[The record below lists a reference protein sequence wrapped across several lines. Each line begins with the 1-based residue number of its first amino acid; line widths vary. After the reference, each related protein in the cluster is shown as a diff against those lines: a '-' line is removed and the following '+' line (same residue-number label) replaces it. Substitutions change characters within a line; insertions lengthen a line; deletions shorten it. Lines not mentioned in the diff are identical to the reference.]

1 MSVKKH
7 QYAATAST
15 VYFSYFMMG
24 IGMSLLAQFKPQFAS
39 LWHSSISG
47 VLSVVSA
54 VGIGGIL
61 SILITGPISDHFGR
75 RASAVIGHL
84 LWAIYYIGLLYAPN
98 FAVAYIIGILGGIA
112 NSFLNAS
119 NFPALME
126 IFPESASV
134 AGLMS
139 KFAINIGQFCLPLA
153 ILLGTALGSGYRTV
167 FMLAGILYIVMAL
180 ILAFSPYPDQVTG
193 PKKQE
198 KAKRDFN
205 LGVWSLV
212 LMGFTSTAAFLLWIN
227 TYQELAKSYGIAN
240 PSSLQS
246 VYAVGASI
254 AVLFN
259 SFIIKKGVKE
269 IDKGV
274 KEIDILIWY
283 PLLSAAGLLLS
294 YFIKAPQILYLT
306 SLAVGFFAASGLYQL
321 GQSVLGQMYPNMKA
335 TVQSWGGF
343 FSAFANFAIIQLAAS
358 ITARTGAAAP
368 RLILLLNVANML
380 VGTAL
385 AFVVKRVDQ
394 KKQGKAD

>member
-1 MSVKKH
+1 MAKGNGAAQGHDAQKPGYQPPRQRQVRQAKGGKEAGEQVDEVAEAGDKDDFVQETGQVKAPHKQLVDDGYQKAGQKHGQGNAGMENMGQVDPQGAVPILLEMVIPLTKAFKTRPGVKAMSVKKH
-7 QYAATAST
+7 RYAATAST

-39 LWHSSISG
+39 LWHSSISE

-54 VGIGGIL
+54 VGIGGIV

-153 ILLGTALGSGYRTV
+153 ILLGTALDSGYRTV
-167 FMLAGILYIVMAL
+167 FMLAEILYIVMAL

-198 KAKRDFN
+198 KAKHDFKPVAN
-205 LGVWSLV
+205 FYAA
-212 LMGFTSTAAFLLWIN
+212 GFVAGTAAADN
-227 TYQELAKSYGIAN
+227 AN
-240 PSSLQS
+240 N
-246 VYAVGASI
+246 YAVDVITSASHAPAPKPEATSGAI
-254 AVLFN
+254 H
-259 SFIIKKGVKE
+259 
-269 IDKGV
+269 
-274 KEIDILIWY
+274 Y
-283 PLLSAAGLLLS
+283 HC
-294 YFIKAPQILYLT
+294 
-306 SLAVGFFAASGLYQL
+306 
-321 GQSVLGQMYPNMKA
+321 
-335 TVQSWGGF
+335 
-343 FSAFANFAIIQLAAS
+343 
-358 ITARTGAAAP
+358 
-368 RLILLLNVANML
+368 
-380 VGTAL
+380 
-385 AFVVKRVDQ
+385 
-394 KKQGKAD
+394 

>member
-1 MSVKKH
+1 MLAKKH
-7 QYAATAST
+7 RYAATAST

-54 VGIGGIL
+54 VGIGGIV

-198 KAKRDFN
+198 KARHNFN

-269 IDKGV
+269 ID
-274 KEIDILIWY
+274 ILIWY
-283 PLLSAAGLLLS
+283 PLLSAAGLLLA
-294 YFIKAPQILYLT
+294 YFIKAPQVLYLT

-321 GQSVLGQMYPNMKA
+321 GQSVLGQMYPDMKA

-358 ITARTGAAAP
+358 ITARTGTAAP

-385 AFVVKRVDQ
+385 AFVVKRVGQ
-394 KKQGKAD
+394 KKQGKVD

>member
-1 MSVKKH
+1 MSAKKH
-7 QYAATAST
+7 RYAATAST

-54 VGIGGIL
+54 VGIGGIV

-198 KAKRDFN
+198 KAKHNFN

-269 IDKGV
+269 ID
-274 KEIDILIWY
+274 ILIWY
-283 PLLSAAGLLLS
+283 PLLSAAGLLLA

-321 GQSVLGQMYPNMKA
+321 GQSVLGQMYPDMKA

-380 VGTAL
+380 AGTAL
-385 AFVVKRVDQ
+385 AFVVKRVGQ

>member
-283 PLLSAAGLLLS
+283 PLLSAAGLLLA

>member
-1 MSVKKH
+1 MSAKKH
-7 QYAATAST
+7 RYAATAST

-54 VGIGGIL
+54 VGIGGIV

-167 FMLAGILYIVMAL
+167 FMLAGILYTVMAL
-180 ILAFSPYPDQVTG
+180 ILAFSPYPDQVSG

-198 KAKRDFN
+198 KAKHDFN

-227 TYQELAKSYGIAN
+227 TYQELAKSYGIVN

-269 IDKGV
+269 ID
-274 KEIDILIWY
+274 ILIWY
-283 PLLSAAGLLLS
+283 PLLSAAGLLLA

-321 GQSVLGQMYPNMKA
+321 GQSVLGQMYPDMKA

-358 ITARTGAAAP
+358 ITARTGTAAP

-380 VGTAL
+380 IGTAL
-385 AFVVKRVDQ
+385 ALVVKRVGQ
-394 KKQGKAD
+394 KKQGKLD

>member
-7 QYAATAST
+7 RYAATAST

-39 LWHSSISG
+39 LWRSSISE

-54 VGIGGIL
+54 VGIGGIV

-139 KFAINIGQFCLPLA
+139 KFVINIGQFCLPLA
-153 ILLGTALGSGYRTV
+153 ILLGTALDSGYRTV
-167 FMLAGILYIVMAL
+167 LMLAEILYIVMAL

-198 KAKRDFN
+198 KAKHDFKPVAN
-205 LGVWSLV
+205 FYAAGELVGGANGKDSMPSMMNSWSYAS
-212 LMGFTSTAAFLLWIN
+212 GFVAGTAAADN
-227 TYQELAKSYGIAN
+227 AN
-240 PSSLQS
+240 N
-246 VYAVGASI
+246 YAVDVITSASHAPAPKPEATSGAI
-254 AVLFN
+254 H
-259 SFIIKKGVKE
+259 
-269 IDKGV
+269 
-274 KEIDILIWY
+274 Y
-283 PLLSAAGLLLS
+283 HC
-294 YFIKAPQILYLT
+294 
-306 SLAVGFFAASGLYQL
+306 
-321 GQSVLGQMYPNMKA
+321 
-335 TVQSWGGF
+335 
-343 FSAFANFAIIQLAAS
+343 
-358 ITARTGAAAP
+358 
-368 RLILLLNVANML
+368 
-380 VGTAL
+380 
-385 AFVVKRVDQ
+385 
-394 KKQGKAD
+394 

>member
-1 MSVKKH
+1 MSAKKH
-7 QYAATAST
+7 RYAATAST

-54 VGIGGIL
+54 VGIGGIV

-167 FMLAGILYIVMAL
+167 FMLAGILYTVMAL

-198 KAKRDFN
+198 KAKHNFN

-269 IDKGV
+269 ID
-274 KEIDILIWY
+274 ILIWY
-283 PLLSAAGLLLS
+283 PLLSAAGLLLA
-294 YFIKAPQILYLT
+294 YFIKAPQVLYLT

-321 GQSVLGQMYPNMKA
+321 GQSVLGQMYPDMKA

-358 ITARTGAAAP
+358 ITARTGVAAP

-385 AFVVKRVDQ
+385 AFVVKRVGQ

>member
-1 MSVKKH
+1 MSAKKH
-7 QYAATAST
+7 RYAATAST

-54 VGIGGIL
+54 VGIGGIV

-167 FMLAGILYIVMAL
+167 FMLAGILYTVMAL
-180 ILAFSPYPDQVTG
+180 ILAFSPYPDQVSG

-198 KAKRDFN
+198 KAKHDFN

-269 IDKGV
+269 ID
-274 KEIDILIWY
+274 ILIWY
-283 PLLSAAGLLLS
+283 PLLSAAGLLLA

-321 GQSVLGQMYPNMKA
+321 GQSVLGQMYPDMKA

-358 ITARTGAAAP
+358 ITARTGTAAP

-380 VGTAL
+380 IGTAL
-385 AFVVKRVDQ
+385 AFVVKRVGQ
-394 KKQGKAD
+394 KKQGKLD

>member
-1 MSVKKH
+1 MSAKKH
-7 QYAATAST
+7 RYAATAST

-54 VGIGGIL
+54 VGIGGIV

-167 FMLAGILYIVMAL
+167 FMLAGILYTVMAL
-180 ILAFSPYPDQVTG
+180 ILAFSPYPDQVSG

-198 KAKRDFN
+198 KAKHDFN

-269 IDKGV
+269 ID
-274 KEIDILIWY
+274 ILIWY
-283 PLLSAAGLLLS
+283 PLLSAAGLLLA

-321 GQSVLGQMYPNMKA
+321 GQSVLGQMYPDMKA

-358 ITARTGAAAP
+358 ITARTGTAAP

-380 VGTAL
+380 IGTAL
-385 AFVVKRVDQ
+385 ALVVKRVGQ
-394 KKQGKAD
+394 KKQGKLD

>member
-7 QYAATAST
+7 RYAATAST

-54 VGIGGIL
+54 VGIGGIV

-198 KAKRDFN
+198 KAKHDFN

-269 IDKGV
+269 ID
-274 KEIDILIWY
+274 ILIWY
-283 PLLSAAGLLLS
+283 PLLSAAGLLLA

-321 GQSVLGQMYPNMKA
+321 GQSVLGQMYPDMKA

-343 FSAFANFAIIQLAAS
+343 FSAFASFAIIQRAS
-358 ITARTGAAAP
+358 LRPGPARRPAFD
-368 RLILLLNVANML
+368 
-380 VGTAL
+380 L
-385 AFVVKRVDQ
+385 AFERGQ
-394 KKQGKAD
+394 YAGRHGFGLRSQAGWPEEAG

>member
-1 MSVKKH
+1 MLAKKH
-7 QYAATAST
+7 RYAATAST

-54 VGIGGIL
+54 VGIGGIV

-198 KAKRDFN
+198 KAKHNFN

-269 IDKGV
+269 ID
-274 KEIDILIWY
+274 ILIWY
-283 PLLSAAGLLLS
+283 PLLSAAGLLLA
-294 YFIKAPQILYLT
+294 YFIKAPQVLYLT

-321 GQSVLGQMYPNMKA
+321 GQSVLGQMYPDMKA

-358 ITARTGAAAP
+358 ITAGTGAAAP

-385 AFVVKRVDQ
+385 AFVVKRVGQ
-394 KKQGKAD
+394 KKQGKAN

>member
-7 QYAATAST
+7 RYAATAST

-24 IGMSLLAQFKPQFAS
+24 IGMSLLAQFKPQFTS

-54 VGIGGIL
+54 VGIGGIV

-84 LWAIYYIGLLYAPN
+84 LWAVYYIGLLYAPN
-98 FAVAYIIGILGGIA
+98 FTVAYIIGILGGIA

-198 KAKRDFN
+198 KAKHDFN

-269 IDKGV
+269 ID
-274 KEIDILIWY
+274 ILIWY
-283 PLLSAAGLLLS
+283 PLLSAAGLLLA

-321 GQSVLGQMYPNMKA
+321 GQSVLGQMYPDMKA

-343 FSAFANFAIIQLAAS
+343 HYGPDRRGCPALDPAFERGQYAGRYCLS
-358 ITARTGAAAP
+358 LCG
-368 RLILLLNVANML
+368 
-380 VGTAL
+380 
-385 AFVVKRVDQ
+385 
-394 KKQGKAD
+394 

>member
-1 MSVKKH
+1 MSAKKH
-7 QYAATAST
+7 RYAATAST

-54 VGIGGIL
+54 VGIGGIV

-167 FMLAGILYIVMAL
+167 FMLAGILYTVMAL
-180 ILAFSPYPDQVTG
+180 ILAFSPYPDQVSG

-198 KAKRDFN
+198 KAKHDFN

-269 IDKGV
+269 ID
-274 KEIDILIWY
+274 ILIWY
-283 PLLSAAGLLLS
+283 PLLSAAGLLLA

-321 GQSVLGQMYPNMKA
+321 GQSVLGQMYPDMKA

-358 ITARTGAAAP
+358 ITARTGTAAP
-368 RLILLLNVANML
+368 RLILLLNVSNML
-380 VGTAL
+380 IGTAL
-385 AFVVKRVDQ
+385 ALVVKRVGQ
-394 KKQGKAD
+394 KKQGKLD

>member
-1 MSVKKH
+1 MSAKKH
-7 QYAATAST
+7 RYAATAST

-54 VGIGGIL
+54 VGIGGIV

-75 RASAVIGHL
+75 RASAVTGHL

-167 FMLAGILYIVMAL
+167 FMLAGILYTVMAL
-180 ILAFSPYPDQVTG
+180 ILAFSPYPDQVSG

-198 KAKRDFN
+198 KAKHDFN

-269 IDKGV
+269 ID
-274 KEIDILIWY
+274 ILIWY
-283 PLLSAAGLLLS
+283 PLLSAAGLLLA

-321 GQSVLGQMYPNMKA
+321 GQSVLGQMYPDMKA

-358 ITARTGAAAP
+358 ITARTGTAAP

-380 VGTAL
+380 IGTAL
-385 AFVVKRVDQ
+385 AFVVKRVGQ
-394 KKQGKAD
+394 KKQGKID

>member
-1 MSVKKH
+1 MSAKKH
-7 QYAATAST
+7 RYAATAST

-54 VGIGGIL
+54 VGIGGIV

-198 KAKRDFN
+198 KAKHNFN

-269 IDKGV
+269 ID
-274 KEIDILIWY
+274 ILIWY
-283 PLLSAAGLLLS
+283 PLLSAAGLLLA
-294 YFIKAPQILYLT
+294 YFIKAPQVLYLT

-321 GQSVLGQMYPNMKA
+321 GQSVLGQMYPDMKA

-358 ITARTGAAAP
+358 ITARTGVAAP

-385 AFVVKRVDQ
+385 AFVVKRVGQ

>member
-1 MSVKKH
+1 MSAKKH
-7 QYAATAST
+7 RYAATAST

-54 VGIGGIL
+54 VGIGGIV
-61 SILITGPISDHFGR
+61 SVLITGPISDHFGR

-167 FMLAGILYIVMAL
+167 FMLAGILYTVMAL
-180 ILAFSPYPDQVTG
+180 ILAFSPYPGQVSG

-198 KAKRDFN
+198 KAKHDFN

-269 IDKGV
+269 ID
-274 KEIDILIWY
+274 ILIWY
-283 PLLSAAGLLLS
+283 PPAQRCWPAFGLLHQGPANPLPDQSGGRLLRGQRSLPAGPKRPGPDVPGHEGDCPVLGRLLLS
-294 YFIKAPQILYLT
+294 LRQLCHHPAGSFHYGPDWRGCPAFDPAFERSQHADRY
-306 SLAVGFFAASGLYQL
+306 GL
-321 GQSVLGQMYPNMKA
+321 GPCS
-335 TVQSWGGF
+335 
-343 FSAFANFAIIQLAAS
+343 
-358 ITARTGAAAP
+358 
-368 RLILLLNVANML
+368 
-380 VGTAL
+380 
-385 AFVVKRVDQ
+385 
-394 KKQGKAD
+394 

>member
-1 MSVKKH
+1 M
-7 QYAATAST
+7 ATT
-15 VYFSYFMMG
+15 
-24 IGMSLLAQFKPQFAS
+24 
-39 LWHSSISG
+39 
-47 VLSVVSA
+47 
-54 VGIGGIL
+54 
-61 SILITGPISDHFGR
+61 HFG
-75 RASAVIGHL
+75 
-84 LWAIYYIGLLYAPN
+84 
-98 FAVAYIIGILGGIA
+98 F
-112 NSFLNAS
+112 
-119 NFPALME
+119 
-126 IFPESASV
+126 
-134 AGLMS
+134 
-139 KFAINIGQFCLPLA
+139 Q
-153 ILLGTALGSGYRTV
+153 TV
-167 FMLAGILYIVMAL
+167 
-180 ILAFSPYPDQVTG
+180 DE
-193 PKKQE
+193 QE
-198 KAKRDFN
+198 KAKHDFN

-212 LMGFTSTAAFLLWIN
+212 SMGFTSTAAFLLWIN

-269 IDKGV
+269 ID
-274 KEIDILIWY
+274 ILIWY
-283 PLLSAAGLLLS
+283 PLLSAAGLLLA
-294 YFIKAPQILYLT
+294 YFIKTPQILYLT

-321 GQSVLGQMYPNMKA
+321 GQSVLGQMYPDMKA

-385 AFVVKRVDQ
+385 AFVVKRVGQ

>member
-7 QYAATAST
+7 RYAATAST

-54 VGIGGIL
+54 VGIGGIV

-98 FAVAYIIGILGGIA
+98 FVVAYIIGILGGIA

-198 KAKRDFN
+198 KAKHDFN

-269 IDKGV
+269 ID
-274 KEIDILIWY
+274 ILIWY
-283 PLLSAAGLLLS
+283 PLLSAAGLILA

-321 GQSVLGQMYPNMKA
+321 GQSVLGQMYPDMKA

-343 FSAFANFAIIQLAAS
+343 FSAFANFAIIPLAAS

-385 AFVVKRVDQ
+385 VFVVKRVGQ

>member
-1 MSVKKH
+1 MSAKNH
-7 QYAATAST
+7 RYAATAST

-54 VGIGGIL
+54 VGIGGIV

-167 FMLAGILYIVMAL
+167 FMLAGILYTVMAL
-180 ILAFSPYPDQVTG
+180 ILAFSPYPDQVSG

-198 KAKRDFN
+198 KAKHDFN

-269 IDKGV
+269 ID
-274 KEIDILIWY
+274 ILIWY
-283 PLLSAAGLLLS
+283 PLLSAAGLLLA

-321 GQSVLGQMYPNMKA
+321 GQSVLGQMYPDMKA

-358 ITARTGAAAP
+358 ITARTGTAAP

-380 VGTAL
+380 IGTSLAL
-385 AFVVKRVDQ
+385 VVKRVGQ
-394 KKQGKAD
+394 KKQGRLD

>member
-1 MSVKKH
+1 MSAKKH
-7 QYAATAST
+7 RYAATATT

-24 IGMSLLAQFKPQFAS
+24 IGMSLLAQFKPQFAA

-54 VGIGGIL
+54 VGIGGIV

-84 LWAIYYIGLLYAPN
+84 MWAVYYIGLLYAPN
-98 FAVAYIIGILGGIA
+98 FAVAYVIGIIGGVA

-167 FMLAGILYIVMAL
+167 FMMAGVLYIIMAL
-180 ILAFSPYPDQVTG
+180 ILAFSPYPDQVSG

-198 KAKRDFN
+198 KVKRDFN
-205 LGVWSLV
+205 LGVWCLV

-227 TYQELAKSYGIAN
+227 TYQELAKSYGIAQ
-240 PSSLQS
+240 PSQLQS
-246 VYAVGASI
+246 VYAVGASV

-259 SFIIKKGVKE
+259 SFIIK
-269 IDKGV
+269 KGV

-283 PLLSAAGLLLS
+283 PLLSAASLLMV
-294 YFIKAPQILYLT
+294 YFFKIPQLLYVT
-306 SLAVGFFAASGLYQL
+306 SLMIGFFAASGLYQL
-321 GQSVLGQMYPNMKA
+321 GQSVLGQMYPDMKA

-358 ITARTGAAAP
+358 ITARAGSAAP

-380 VGTAL
+380 LGVLL
-385 AFVVKRVDQ
+385 AYVVKRVGR
-394 KKQGKAD
+394 KKSSKTN